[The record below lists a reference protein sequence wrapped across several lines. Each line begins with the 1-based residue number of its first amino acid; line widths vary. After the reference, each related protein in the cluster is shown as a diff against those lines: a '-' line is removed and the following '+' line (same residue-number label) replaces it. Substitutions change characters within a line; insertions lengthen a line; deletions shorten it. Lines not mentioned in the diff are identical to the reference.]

1 MEGYCPGRDIISKK
15 EKPEDYCFK
24 CSMFALKG
32 GSKGDGG
39 EGGAGNASGA
49 EVLTPSSVAGLL
61 KGKPTDRSRAA
72 QECWGDGSLR

>member
-1 MEGYCPGRDIISKK
+1 
-15 EKPEDYCFK
+15 
-24 CSMFALKG
+24 MFALKG

-72 QECWGDGSLR
+72 QECRGDGSLP